1 MTVQVGGYDFEQ
13 VMYDEIGDVLYL
25 RNSSSGGGSSTHGTT
40 EGHAVRLDAEGNIIG
55 MTIVNARWLIERD
68 KTIVITV
75 PQHRIEAP
83 AKDIGLALERS
94 TSR

>member
-1 MTVQVGGYDFEQ
+1 VTIQVGGYDFEQ
-13 VMYDEIGDVLYL
+13 VTYDEIGDVLYL
-25 RNSSSGGGSSTHGTT
+25 RNLSPGGEVSTHGTT
-40 EGHAVRLDAEGNIIG
+40 EGHAVRLDAEGRVIG

-68 KTIVITV
+68 KTIVVTV
-75 PQHRIEAP
+75 PQLRIEAS